1 VKRGK
6 VTRVTDDCQPAQYS
20 EGHILPHWF
29 DDRSESCPANKG
41 GRMQIKN
48 CVIVVLRTLAVCLV
62 FIVCMSV
69 GMALSGLSRLASQG
83 LAPQQPATSDVFAPL
98 VFFAL
103 CVGVVASYLILRSRW
118 HGWVLA
124 GAMFVGMYGISTV
137 TSQIESIF
145 FLSNKLPHGM
155 IRAIFIQGA
164 IGIALFAPLAVLVL
178 GKWRDAEPAAVLATP
193 EHLRASAIAW
203 KLSLLVVAFVFL
215 YMFFGYYVAWQNPE
229 LRKFYGG
236 PDWPTFF
243 AAMKGNWQNSRLIF
257 PLAAFRALLFVG
269 FMYPLIRMLSV
280 GRWESAIASA
290 LFLASWTTALLLP
303 NPLMPV
309 SVARSHFWE
318 TLAFSLVFG
327 SLLGWLLSAQSREVS
342 QPATATI

>member
-1 VKRGK
+1 V
-6 VTRVTDDCQPAQYS
+6 
-20 EGHILPHWF
+20 
-29 DDRSESCPANKG
+29 NKG
-41 GRMQIKN
+41 GDVQIKT
-48 CVIVVLRTLAVCLV
+48 CLIVVLRIVAVCLL

-69 GMALSGLSRLASQG
+69 GMALSGLSRVASQG
-83 LAPQQPATSDVFAPL
+83 LAPQQPAPSDVFAPL
-98 VFFAL
+98 AIFSL

-155 IRAIFIQGA
+155 IRAVFIQGA
-164 IGIALFAPLAVLVL
+164 IGMALFAPLAVLML
-178 GKWRDAEPAAVLATP
+178 GKWRDAKPAAVLANA
-193 EHLRASAIAW
+193 EHLRASSVAW
-203 KLSLLVVAFVFL
+203 KLALLVVAFVFL

-243 AAMKGNWQNSRLIF
+243 AAMKGNWQSTRLIF
-257 PLAAFRALLFVG
+257 PLAAFRALLFVA
-269 FMYPLIRMLSV
+269 FMYPLIRMLRA
-280 GRWESAIASA
+280 GRWESAIATA

-303 NPLMPV
+303 NPLMPA

-327 SLLGWLLSAQSREVS
+327 SLLGWLLSCPPSPVTHEAA
-342 QPATATI
+342 AT

>member
-1 VKRGK
+1 
-6 VTRVTDDCQPAQYS
+6 
-20 EGHILPHWF
+20 
-29 DDRSESCPANKG
+29 
-41 GRMQIKN
+41 
-48 CVIVVLRTLAVCLV
+48 
-62 FIVCMSV
+62 MSV
-69 GMALSGLSRLASQG
+69 GMALSGLSRVASQG
-83 LAPQQPATSDVFAPL
+83 LAPQQPAPSDVFAPL
-98 VFFAL
+98 VIFSL
-103 CVGVVASYLILRSRW
+103 CVGVVTSYLILRSRW

-164 IGIALFAPLAVLVL
+164 IGMALFAPLAVLVL
-178 GKWRDAEPAAVLATP
+178 GKWRDAKPAVVLATP
-193 EHLRASAIAW
+193 EHMRASSVAW
-203 KLSLLVVAFVFL
+203 RLALLVVAFVFL

-243 AAMKGNWQNSRLIF
+243 AAMKGNWQSSRWIF
-257 PLAAFRALLFVG
+257 AVAAFRALLFVA
-269 FMYPLIRMLSV
+269 FMYPLIRMLRV
-280 GRWESAIASA
+280 GRWESAIATA

-303 NPLMPV
+303 NPLMPA

-327 SLLGWLLSAQSREVS
+327 SLLGWQLSSPPSPVTHEAA
-342 QPATATI
+342 AT

>member
-1 VKRGK
+1 
-6 VTRVTDDCQPAQYS
+6 
-20 EGHILPHWF
+20 
-29 DDRSESCPANKG
+29 
-41 GRMQIKN
+41 MQIKT
-48 CVIVVLRTLAVCLV
+48 CLIVVLRIVAVCLL

-69 GMALSGLSRLASQG
+69 GMALSGLSRVVSQG
-83 LAPQQPATSDVFAPL
+83 LAPQQPAPSDVFAPL
-98 VFFAL
+98 AIFSL

-155 IRAIFIQGA
+155 IRAVFIQGA
-164 IGIALFAPLAVLVL
+164 IGMALFAPLAVLML
-178 GKWRDAEPAAVLATP
+178 GKWRDAKPAAVLANA
-193 EHLRASAIAW
+193 EHLRASSVAW
-203 KLSLLVVAFVFL
+203 KLALLVVAFVFL

-243 AAMKGNWQNSRLIF
+243 AAMKGNWQNTRLIF
-257 PLAAFRALLFVG
+257 PLAAFRALLFVA
-269 FMYPLIRMLSV
+269 FMYPLIRMLRA
-280 GRWESAIASA
+280 GRWESAIATA

-303 NPLMPV
+303 NPLMPA

-327 SLLGWLLSAQSREVS
+327 SLLGWLLSCPPSPVTHEAA
-342 QPATATI
+342 AT